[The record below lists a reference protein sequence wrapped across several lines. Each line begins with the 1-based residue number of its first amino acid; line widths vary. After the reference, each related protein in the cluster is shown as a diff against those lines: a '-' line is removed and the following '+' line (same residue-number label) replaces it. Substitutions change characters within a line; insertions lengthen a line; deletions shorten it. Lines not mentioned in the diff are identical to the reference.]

1 MIMYD
6 GSLLVKGFWTEVEG
20 DGEEIIGRGNGMWR
34 WNTVQPLFS
43 CRTTLSRSWSA
54 LALALSPPHSFL
66 SHTQQKKL
74 SAPNRQPTA
83 FQIYLSFYL

>member
-1 MIMYD
+1 MKEFEFYTNNQIH
-6 GSLLVKGFWTEVEG
+6 
-20 DGEEIIGRGNGMWR
+20 RGNPSWR

-43 CRTTLSRSWSA
+43 GGTTLSRSWSA
-54 LALALSPPHSFL
+54 LSLSLALSPPHSFL